1 MSDRE
6 IRPKTMPSAA
16 QVVAAYLTTN
26 QVPASEL
33 PDLIKQV
40 HLALAGLDVDPAK
53 PQKPVPR
60 VPIKQS
66 VKSNHL
72 VCLDCGVKLKMLKR
86 HVKAAHRV
94 SLQEY
99 RAKWN
104 LPVTYP
110 TTAANYSAQ
119 RSSLAKQIG
128 LGKPRSKRNGNKT
141 ARAR

>member
-1 MSDRE
+1 MSNEER
-6 IRPKTMPSAA
+6 RARAMPSAA
-16 QVVAAYLTTN
+16 QVVAAYLTAN
-26 QVPASEL
+26 QVPAAQL

-40 HLALAGLDVDPAK
+40 HLALSGLDDDPAK
-53 PQKPVPR
+53 PKKPEPM

-66 VKSNHL
+66 VRPNHL

-110 TTAANYSAQ
+110 TTAASYSAQ

>member
-1 MSDRE
+1 MSDSENRT
-6 IRPKTMPSAA
+6 RSVPRAA
-16 QVVAAYLTTN
+16 KVVAAYLISN
-26 QVPASEL
+26 QVPASQL

-40 HLALAGLDVDPAK
+40 HLALAGLNDDPVKQLK
-53 PQKPVPR
+53 PEPKVSIR
-60 VPIKQS
+60 KS
-66 VKSNHL
+66 VTPSHL
-72 VCLDCGVKLKMLKR
+72 TCLDCGVKLKMLKR

-104 LPVTYP
+104 LPWTYP
-110 TTAANYSAQ
+110 TTAASYSAQ